1 MARDLFSRLGSVLK
15 GSAVKGAVAKSDDKS
30 ASKSMEPSVKTQE
43 QPVVSGGEE
52 QPDLLDGA
60 GKSAPQKSGQNNS
73 EPLKNLDL
81 KKVELVTAKT
91 EKNTQKKK
99 ASPKAASKK
108 DKAAAANRGEADYTA
123 ADIEVLEGLEPVR
136 RRPGMYIGGTDEK
149 ALHHLFAEIIDNS
162 MDEAV
167 AGHANWIEVRLE
179 ADGALIVSDNGR
191 GIPVDPHPKFKDK
204 SALEVIMTTLHAGG
218 KFDSKVY
225 ATSGGLHG
233 VGVSVVNALSEI
245 LEVEVARGQQ
255 LYKQTFSRGI
265 AQGGIEKLGA
275 IKNRRGTKV
284 RFIPDEEIF
293 GKGAKFKPA
302 ILFKMARSKAYLF
315 GGVEIRW
322 HCAPELLGEKDA
334 TPPEATFHFPGGLK
348 DFLSV
353 RVEGATLVAS
363 TLFAGKIE
371 TKEGHGSLEWA
382 LCWIA
387 NRDGF
392 LNSYCNTV
400 PTQEGGT
407 HENGLRAA
415 LTKGLRAHGERVG
428 NKKAAQITADDV
440 LVSMGAMLSVFI
452 REPEFQGQTKDK
464 LATVEA
470 ARIVENA
477 IRDEFDHW
485 LSTHTAESAKLLEW
499 VIDRAEERLRRK
511 REKEINRK
519 TATRKL
525 RLPGK
530 LADCSA
536 NSREDTE
543 IFIVEGDSAGGS
555 AKQARDR
562 KLQAVLPL
570 RGKILNVANASS
582 AKLAQNQLLSDLVQA
597 LGCGMGRSFV
607 LDDLRYDKVII
618 MTDADVDGAHIASL
632 LITFFYRQM
641 PELVRTGHLYLAMP
655 PLYKI
660 AQGAKTLYARDDEHK
675 DELLDKEFSSRG
687 KIEISRFKGLG
698 EMMAAQLKETTMNR
712 QSRILL
718 KVEIT
723 EDEEITLQSVEKLM
737 GSKPEA
743 RFEFISENAEYATDL
758 DI

>member
-1 MARDLFSRLGSVLK
+1 MARDLFAKLEN
-15 GSAVKGAVAKSDDKS
+15 AVKSATGKSKSNSSPSSQLSAQEKNKKTAKSKGQ
-30 ASKSMEPSVKTQE
+30 K
-43 QPVVSGGEE
+43 
-52 QPDLLDGA
+52 GA
-60 GKSAPQKSGQNNS
+60 P
-73 EPLKNLDL
+73 
-81 KKVELVTAKT
+81 
-91 EKNTQKKK
+91 
-99 ASPKAASKK
+99 
-108 DKAAAANRGEADYTA
+108 AAAALGEADYTA

-179 ADGALIVSDNGR
+179 ADGALVVIDNGR
-191 GIPVDPHPKFKDK
+191 GIPIDPHPKFKDK

-233 VGVSVVNALSEI
+233 VGVSVVNALSEV
-245 LEVEVARGQQ
+245 LEVEVARGQK
-255 LYKQTFSRGI
+255 LYRQTFSRGLPT
-265 AQGGIEKLGA
+265 GPLEKLGA

-284 RFIPDEEIF
+284 RFLPDEQIF
-293 GKGAKFKPA
+293 GEGAKFKPS

-322 HCAPELLGEKDA
+322 FCAPELLNEKDA
-334 TPPEATFHFPGGLK
+334 TLPQAVFHFPGGLK
-348 DFLSV
+348 DFLAS
-353 RVEGATLVAS
+353 RVEGATLVTKDIFS
-363 TLFAGKIE
+363 GKIE
-371 TKEGHGSLEWA
+371 TKEGHGGMEWA
-382 LCWIA
+382 ICWLG

-392 LNSYCNTV
+392 FNSYCNTV
-400 PTQEGGT
+400 PTLEGGT

-428 NKKAAQITADDV
+428 NKKAAQISADDV
-440 LVSMGAMLSVFI
+440 LVSLGGMLSVFI

-470 ARIVENA
+470 ARIVETG

-485 LSTHTAESAKLLEW
+485 LSTHTAEAGKLLDW
-499 VIDRAEERLRRK
+499 VLDRVEERLRRK

-536 NSREDTE
+536 NSREGTE

-555 AKQARDR
+555 AKQARNR
-562 KLQAVLPL
+562 KNQAILPL
-570 RGKILNVANASS
+570 RGKILNVANASAS
-582 AKLAQNQLLSDLVQA
+582 KLAQNQLLSDLVQA
-597 LGCGMGRSFV
+597 LGCGMGRTFNVS
-607 LDDLRYDKVII
+607 DLRYEKVII

-641 PELVRTGHLYLAMP
+641 PDLIRQGHLFLAVP

-660 AQGAKTLYARDDEHK
+660 AQGAKTIYARDDAHK
-675 DELLDKEFSSRG
+675 DALLTDEFKGRG

-698 EMMAAQLKETTMNR
+698 EMMAAQLKETTMKPE
-712 QSRILL
+712 SRTLL

-723 EDEEITLQSVEKLM
+723 EDEQITLEAVEKLM

-743 RFEFISENAEYATDL
+743 RFTFISENAQYAQDL